1 MKIDIK
7 NTGINLSVI
16 TLMFI
21 SIGKG
26 LLVVTGLDVISII
39 ESLYNGIVI
48 LLIAITIIFLVWGKI
63 KEENS

>member
-26 LLVVTGLDVISII
+26 LLVVTGLDAISII
-39 ESLYNGIVI
+39 EILYNGIVI
-48 LLIAITIIFLVWGKI
+48 LLIAITIIFLIWSKI

>member
-26 LLVVTGLDVISII
+26 LLVVTGLDAISII
-39 ESLYNGIVI
+39 EILYNGIII
-48 LLIAITIIFLVWGKI
+48 LLIAITIIFLVWSKI